1 MEVAKTNGTNMPT
14 SIENYPKNGRQ
25 KNELRIWDNY
35 HKPISKQQVTKNE
48 IGTTVLSIMAKYGR
62 NNPDKGAAKF
72 ITEEIQENWSHFA
85 IDDLNVAFLM
95 WSKGEIG
102 DKSADYY
109 GEWNVLIFN
118 RILSAYET
126 HRRKVINELAEQTKN
141 NDEMQKEKER
151 FERECFEKNYAE
163 EVKKIL
169 SLAQS
174 WRDIPVWVYES
185 LTARKLLE
193 LENSEKAAIMEKA
206 NKLYFEELEQ
216 ERRTTADRGRYK
228 EISNM
233 LENLIPGHR
242 AKMIAKRIE
251 VFENIKNIEL

>member
-1 MEVAKTNGTNMPT
+1 L
-14 SIENYPKNGRQ
+14 Q
-25 KNELRIWDNY
+25 IWDNY
-35 HKPISKQQVTKNE
+35 HNSIAKTQASKYE
-48 IGTTVLSIMAKYGR
+48 ILNAAMQIMAKYGR
-62 NNPDKGAAKF
+62 NKTSEIIAEF
-72 ITEEIQENWSHFA
+72 IVQEIQQNWSHFA

-118 RILSAYET
+118 RILSAYEI
-126 HRRKVINELAEQTKN
+126 HRRKVINELAGQIKKD
-141 NDEMQKEKER
+141 DEMQKEKER
-151 FERECFEKNYAE
+151 LERECFEKNYTE

-185 LTARKLLE
+185 LTARKMLE

-206 NKLYFEELEQ
+206 NELYFEELEQ

-242 AKMIAKRIE
+242 AKMIAKRIA
-251 VFENIKNIEL
+251 VFENIKNIEI